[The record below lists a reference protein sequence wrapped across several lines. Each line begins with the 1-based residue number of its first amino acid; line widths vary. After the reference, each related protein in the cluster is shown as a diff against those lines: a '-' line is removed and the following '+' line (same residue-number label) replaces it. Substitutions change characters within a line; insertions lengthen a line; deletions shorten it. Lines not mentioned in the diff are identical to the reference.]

1 MEICCCIYQ
10 VGYLRKLS
18 QSDSS
23 PIYGLLSNKSA
34 AAGHSEGGA
43 ASFISGT
50 IFALLRKSLF
60 FNAKVTFRRRFYN
73 YCHYHLYY
81 RSP

>member
-1 MEICCCIYQ
+1 MLCIYQ
-10 VGYLRKLS
+10 VGYLKKLS

-23 PIYGLLSNKSA
+23 SPIYGLLNNKSA

-50 IFALLRKSLF
+50 IFIC
-60 FNAKVTFRRRFYN
+60 VTENFAF
-73 YCHYHLYY
+73 L
-81 RSP
+81 

>member
-1 MEICCCIYQ
+1 MKSAFPQHNFFIKLIAMEICCIYQ
-10 VGYLRKLS
+10 VDYLRKLS

-50 IFALLRKSLF
+50 IFICFIK
-60 FNAKVTFRRRFYN
+60 KITF
-73 YCHYHLYY
+73 L
-81 RSP
+81 